1 MINFK
6 HKSTDY
12 LSANQGISQETNPT
26 LLTKKIRFPGFTQ
39 HAINGD

>member
-26 LLTKKIRFPGFTQ
+26 LLTKKSGFPDLL
-39 HAINGD
+39 NML